1 MWCVCSRTYA
11 WCVRASRWARV
22 PRRPPTSR
30 RIFFEYASDYR
41 DLALDGRHWR
51 AQFGGSSNPKQ
62 GNMGAY
68 ICCDANLYPFFR
80 LCLAG
85 FTAVFLGIRMGY
97 FNDQGYAISAV
108 FLCAL
113 PRPAWSS
120 SVAIP
125 CGTRHPPGRLC
136 SRRKAVRRQA
146 VRRQAVRRQ
155 AERVCVR
162 RARADFEN
170 WVLALATF
178 YFALACVLT
187 TYVTFTPA
195 AEAAR
200 TPVVVWIVWA
210 AYGALL
216 PAAIL
221 NGLMF
226 IFLTPRY
233 SISGTTTTTGN
244 NLDRIYELV
253 DVYGTLA
260 MTILDA
266 WINRQPYYATYHSL
280 TGCLMCY
287 GYLIFNIVFVAIG
300 GHNESGNPYI
310 YRSLA
315 WRASGMAEWITP
327 GKITIIELF
336 IFVPFFN
343 MLYWCMLWARR
354 RARVAAKQSAV

>member
-1 MWCVCSRTYA
+1 LLGGTDRFGHHYIYRCLDWSYPLIGGLYNAEGKMLILNFFVLIPVINWVY
-11 WCVRASRWARV
+11 WLLIWARRRTLTIYKKAAEPMV
-22 PRRPPTSR
+22 SALTNTPRPPTSR

-108 FLCAL
+108 FLY
-113 PRPAWSS
+113 
-120 SVAIP
+120 
-125 CGTRHPPGRLC
+125 
-136 SRRKAVRRQA
+136 
-146 VRRQAVRRQ
+146 
-155 AERVCVR
+155 
-162 RARADFEN
+162 FEN